1 MSFSAVMQGLNGNNV
16 SLNFD
21 VGNAET
27 MVSNGAYAM
36 NDFAAQGG
44 SANIFD
50 WGLPFFYGRSIFTA
64 IAGTANSGGTGP
76 FFAF

>member
-1 MSFSAVMQGLNGNNV
+1 MSLSAVMQGLNGNNV

-21 VGNAET
+21 VGNASM
-27 MVSNGAYAM
+27 MVGNGAYAM

-44 SANIFD
+44 SANLFD
-50 WGLPFFYGRSIFTA
+50 WGLPFFYGRSIYTA
-64 IAGTANSGGTGP
+64 IAGTTNSGGTGP